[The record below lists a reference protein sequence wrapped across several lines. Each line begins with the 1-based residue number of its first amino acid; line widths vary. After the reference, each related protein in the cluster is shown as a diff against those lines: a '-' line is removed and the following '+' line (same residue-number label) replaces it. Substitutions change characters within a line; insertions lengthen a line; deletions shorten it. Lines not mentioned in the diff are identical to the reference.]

1 MASSDKSCLYFI
13 KTNLLVI
20 LTLIGVIVG
29 FAIGISVRELHP
41 SADALMWIGILGEL
55 YLNVIKMMIVP
66 LVASSII
73 SGTASLDPKFN
84 GKISLVGISFILIT
98 NFFGTVLGTVLCVV
112 INPGGRSSKL
122 GPVSAAKTN
131 IQTQDVFADLLRNI
145 LPENLVAAT
154 FQVTMTKYEIGDRIV
169 NTTMNGTH
177 SQDVIN
183 FIKSKKLGTSNSV
196 NMLGILVISSFFGM
210 ATAATGKIGRP
221 FYKFFYAATEIV
233 LVILEKILWSTP
245 IGVASLIMREVA
257 GADDL
262 QGNFMRL
269 GIFIGTFMLGQIIA
283 LFIVLPIIYVV
294 IVRRNPLKFFTSL
307 AEPMLIVLATTL
319 TSIAMPESLRK
330 LEGPYNKIDKRITR
344 FIVPLNAAIGRTGSC
359 IFLSAS
365 CVFISQLENQDQ
377 NAGSIVLIVL
387 LVTLMSFAVPSIPSG
402 SLVTI
407 IILLSAIGIP
417 PEAASLLFAFD
428 WFSDRMRS
436 ITNIYF
442 QCLTSAVT
450 YKVCKSSLRL
460 IYDNEKAGLN
470 DDIEG
475 ETIIPLVDKNYTE
488 QIETRAE
495 FISV

>member
-20 LTLIGVIVG
+20 LTLIGVVIG

-73 SGTASLDPKFN
+73 SGTASLDPRFN

-112 INPGGRSSKL
+112 INPGGRSSQL
-122 GPVSAAKTN
+122 RPVSAAKTN

-145 LPENLVAAT
+145 LPGNLVAAT
-154 FQVTMTKYEIGDRIV
+154 FQVTMTKYEIGERIV
-169 NTTMNGTH
+169 NTTINGTH
-177 SQDVIN
+177 SQDVIS
-183 FIKSKKLGTSNSV
+183 FIKSKNLGTSNSV

-221 FYKFFYAATEIV
+221 FFKFFYAATEIV
-233 LVILEKILWSTP
+233 LVILEKILWFTP

-269 GIFIGTFMLGQIIA
+269 GIFIGTFMLGQVIA

-377 NAGSIVLIVL
+377 NAGSIVLIIL

-436 ITNIYF
+436 LTNIYY

-450 YKVCKSSLRL
+450 YKVCKSSLRS
-460 IYDNEKAGLN
+460 ICDDGKVGLH

-475 ETIIPLVDKNYTE
+475 ETIIPIVDENNKE
-488 QIETRAE
+488 IEIRAE